1 MPSPRVLFVSKPV
14 APPWHDG
21 SKNLVRDV
29 AAHLERV
36 TPTVMSTEAFARAS
50 SLPPRVRVE
59 PVYSAA
65 SRFTP
70 PFAANTRVFARL
82 LRGDPLDL
90 WHFIFAPNAASS
102 GAALAAK
109 RVRRLSGFR
118 GPVVQTVAS
127 APRTFEGVSRLL
139 FGDHIIALS
148 EWTRRRLVDA
158 GATRAPI
165 HVIPPC
171 AAAPAEPAEG
181 VVRALRARHDL
192 RGKVVLYPGDYEFSQ
207 GARTVVAALPRVL
220 AEVPNLT
227 AVFACRAKTPR
238 AAVAEAELQRE
249 VERLGLAPRVRYLGE
264 VPDMPALL
272 RASVVVAFPVDD
284 LYGKVD
290 VPLVLLEALALG
302 VPLVV
307 AAGGPLEELA
317 PAASEVPPGAP
328 ERLAAA
334 VVGLLAP
341 GAALEAAK
349 LGRTLYG
356 ERFTPSVVARA
367 HDALYER
374 ALGVAPA

>member
-1 MPSPRVLFVSKPV
+1 MAPPRVLFVSKPV

-29 AAHLERV
+29 ASHLERAS
-36 TPTVMSTEAFARAS
+36 PTVMSTEAFARAS

-59 PVYSAA
+59 AVYRAS
-65 SRFTP
+65 SRFSP
-70 PFAANTRVFARL
+70 PFAANARVLARL

-90 WHFIFAPNAASS
+90 WHFVFAPNAASS

-109 RVRRLSGFR
+109 RARRLMGFR

-139 FGDHIIALS
+139 FGDHVVALS

-158 GATRAPI
+158 GATRVPI

-171 AAAPAEPAEG
+171 ATAPAEPNDAA
-181 VVRALRARHDL
+181 VRALRARHDL
-192 RGKVVLYPGDYEFSQ
+192 RGRVVLYPGDYEFSH
-207 GARTVVAALPRVL
+207 GARTVVAALPHL
-220 AEVPNLT
+220 LGEAPDLT

-238 AAVAEAELQRE
+238 AAVAEAALQRE

-272 RASVVVAFPVDD
+272 RATDVVAFPVDD

-302 VPLVV
+302 VPVV
-307 AAGGPLEELA
+307 AAAGGPLEELA
-317 PAASEVPPGAP
+317 AAASMVPPGAP
-328 ERLAAA
+328 DRLAAA
-334 VVGLLAP
+334 LVALLEP
-341 GAALEAAK
+341 GAGRAAARAGRALYAD
-349 LGRTLYG
+349 
-356 ERFTPSVVARA
+356 RFTPAVVARA

-374 ALGVAPA
+374 ALGPAPG